1 MANMRHRHDFV
12 LTLAPNQSIAGH
24 FQVAL
29 NLDTDPIT
37 YVVSGAF
44 GAKTFTMSYATPAAA
59 KAGLD
64 QIFLPIHLF
73 LEDLEQS
80 APREAPEVLRSHV
93 FLLDFPNTGGDN
105 LVGSLQL
112 SFDWQAVDR
121 AQLLMQ
127 LDGASITVKRV
138 TIEDVLAALQPLST
152 IRAWL
157 VMHARM
163 DIANF

>member
-1 MANMRHRHDFV
+1 MANMRHRHDFL
-12 LTLAPNQSIAGH
+12 LTLSPTQSIAGH

-37 YVVSGAF
+37 YVISGAF
-44 GAKTFTMSYATPAAA
+44 GAKTFTRSYATPAAA

-64 QIFLPIHLF
+64 QIFLPIHMF
-73 LEDLEQS
+73 LEDVERS
-80 APREAPEVLRSHV
+80 APLEAPEVLQSHIY
-93 FLLDFPNTGGDN
+93 LLDFPNTGGDN

-112 SFDWQAVDR
+112 SFDRQAVDR

-127 LDGASITVKRV
+127 FDGASITVKRV
-138 TIEDVLAALQPLST
+138 TIGDVVAALQPLST

-157 VMHARM
+157 TTHARL
-163 DIANF
+163 DIALF